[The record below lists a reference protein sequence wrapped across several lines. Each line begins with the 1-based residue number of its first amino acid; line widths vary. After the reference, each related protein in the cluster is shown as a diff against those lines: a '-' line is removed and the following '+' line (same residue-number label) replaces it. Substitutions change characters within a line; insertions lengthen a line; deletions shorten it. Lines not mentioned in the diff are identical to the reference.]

1 MSLITSQYI
10 FQRVKEGGVYVSA
23 FKLFVSGKLRIRF
36 SNEGCQYFKKMSDK
50 RSTSTFHISKKYEV
64 HVLNIIEFH

>member
-10 FQRVKEGGVYVSA
+10 YQRVKEGGVYVSA

-36 SNEGCQYFKKMSDK
+36 SNEGCQYFKK
-50 RSTSTFHISKKYEV
+50 RVINVVQVHFTSVKNMKFM
-64 HVLNIIEFH
+64 F

>member
-10 FQRVKEGGVYVSA
+10 YQRVKEGGVYVSA

-36 SNEGCQYFKKMSDK
+36 SNEGCQYFKKWVINVVQVHF
-50 RSTSTFHISKKYEV
+50 TSVKNMKFM
-64 HVLNIIEFH
+64 F

>member
-36 SNEGCQYFKKMSDK
+36 SNEGCQYFKK
-50 RSTSTFHISKKYEV
+50 
-64 HVLNIIEFH
+64 

>member
-10 FQRVKEGGVYVSA
+10 YQRVKEGGVYVSA

-36 SNEGCQYFKKMSDK
+36 SNEGCQYFKKLVINVVQVHF
-50 RSTSTFHISKKYEV
+50 TSVKNMKFM
-64 HVLNIIEFH
+64 F